1 MRTEAIWDK
10 WMEYD
15 DEEFCLVLR
24 QDAPEDVKKAYER
37 HCAETEKSGSDGYV
51 AK

>member
-24 QDAPEDVKKAYER
+24 HDAPEDVKKAYER
-37 HCAETEKSGSDGYV
+37 HCAEMKKAGPGGCV

>member
-1 MRTEAIWDK
+1 MRTEQVWDK

-24 QDAPEDVKKAYER
+24 DDAPADVKEAYER
-37 HCAETEKSGSDGYV
+37 HCAEMEASKVSGCIP
-51 AK
+51 K